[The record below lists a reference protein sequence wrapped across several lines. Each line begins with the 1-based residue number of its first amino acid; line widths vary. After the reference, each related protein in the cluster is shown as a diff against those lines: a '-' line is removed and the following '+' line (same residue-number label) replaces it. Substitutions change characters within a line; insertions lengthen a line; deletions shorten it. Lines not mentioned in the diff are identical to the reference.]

1 MDNSSEGEIAYLLD
15 YDGTHFVFDEG
26 YWVKI
31 AVRQTQSTPE
41 RPHGLVYSLT
51 LHDPDGHRLLGFDNA
66 HGVRSLGGRYAR
78 KPVANDHWHRTEVDE
93 GRPYGFTSAL
103 KLVEDFLAEVDRT
116 LAERGVSAAIRDS
129 KGRDE

>member
-1 MDNSSEGEIAYLLD
+1 MNTSSEGEIAYLLD
-15 YDGTHFVFDEG
+15 FDGTRFVLDKG

-31 AVRQTQSTPE
+31 EVRRTQAMPE

-51 LHDPDGHRLLGFDNA
+51 LHDPDGKRLLGFDNA
-66 HGVRSLGGRYAR
+66 HGVRALGGRYAR
-78 KPVANDHWHRTEVDE
+78 KPMVHDHWHRTEVDE

-103 KLVEDFLAEVDRT
+103 KLVEDFLAAVDRT

-129 KGRDE
+129 KGRDG